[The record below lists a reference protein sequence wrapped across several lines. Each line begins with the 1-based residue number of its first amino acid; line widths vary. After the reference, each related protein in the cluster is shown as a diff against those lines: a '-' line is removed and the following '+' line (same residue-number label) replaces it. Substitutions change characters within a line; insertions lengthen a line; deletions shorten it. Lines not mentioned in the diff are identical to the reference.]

1 MRPYALLA
9 ATGLALA
16 ALAGCS
22 KDEPASEA
30 VVEAA
35 TDTPS
40 EAVEAAAAA
49 LRKGDLLGMVRLTMP
64 PAEYERMK
72 ADWTAARATPAD
84 ADDEAKYAEMMSR
97 LAAPGA
103 EDQIY
108 AELEPKLA
116 QFEAETAAQ
125 LPMMIGMMQGFAAQ
139 GIASNEKLTEEQKR
153 QATQAVNATASW
165 LQTVPWAD
173 REKLKQA
180 IGRAVATARS
190 LELPTLQAMRALE
203 FEQAMQKAGVAFQG
217 VKDILAVYGFPLDA
231 LLESVRAEQVAQV
244 GDNANVKVSFK
255 LFETE
260 LSHEV
265 ELSRENGR
273 WYGKDALAKINAAR
287 AELEAAP

>member
-1 MRPYALLA
+1 MRPIALLA

-16 ALAGCS
+16 VLAGCS

-35 TDTPS
+35 TDTPP
-40 EAVEAAAAA
+40 EAVQAAAAA

-72 ADWTAARATPAD
+72 ADWIAARSTAAD
-84 ADDEAKYAEMMSR
+84 AQEDAEYAAMMNQ
-97 LAAPGA
+97 LAAPEA
-103 EDQIY
+103 EAQIY

-116 QFEAETAAQ
+116 KFEAETASQ

-153 QATQAVNATASW
+153 QATQAVNATATW

-180 IGRAVATARS
+180 IARAVATARA
-190 LELPTLQAMRALE
+190 LELPTMDAVRALE

-217 VKDILAVYGFPLDA
+217 VKDILALYGFSLDA
-231 LLESVRAEQVAQV
+231 LLDSVRAEQVAQE
-244 GDNANVKVSFK
+244 GDNATVKVSFK

-260 LSHEV
+260 LSHDV

-287 AELEAAP
+287 AELEAAQ